1 MCRFGSDDALPLLR
15 VALRS
20 LTLLRL
26 HDTHAASLAQWV
38 FMASAK
44 SDRDL
49 ASLEA
54 VTLAQ
59 LVRERQVSPVE
70 VVEAALARQ
79 AQLEPQLHAFCT
91 PTAELARTTAQQ
103 QEVALA
109 AGQRLG
115 PLAGVPVAIKDLI
128 CTAGIRT
135 AGGARAYADFV
146 PDEDDIV
153 VERLRA
159 AGAILVGKTNVFELG
174 YGAVGHNLVFPTTR
188 NPWNPELTSGGSSAG
203 SAVAVATGM
212 APIALGS
219 DGGGSIR
226 IPAALCGVVG
236 FKASMGR
243 VPLYP
248 GCRDERYPG
257 FSGWESIEHI
267 GPLAR
272 SVADIALVM
281 SVIAGPDPRDRLSIP
296 CSDVDWR
303 LPSPPSIAGCRVA
316 FSADY
321 GYAAVDP
328 EVRAIAAQA
337 AQVFAH
343 QLGCHLEAADPGF
356 TDAAAAFEAIVAME
370 TDLSG
375 MRQQLVADRRAY
387 SPELAAMVERPWQ
400 ATEFTDAIMQRKRVA
415 NVLWRFMQ
423 RFDLLLTPTV
433 AVPAFPIGI
442 AGPERIAGRP
452 VPIQGWTPFAYILNF
467 TGQPAISVPAGFT
480 QAGLPVGLQICGP
493 HLGDA
498 LVLRAAAAYEAA
510 APWTQHRPKTL
521 PPI

>member
-1 MCRFGSDDALPLLR
+1 MA
-15 VALRS
+15 
-20 LTLLRL
+20 
-26 HDTHAASLAQWV
+26 AASARPV
-38 FMASAK
+38 EPVGN
-44 SDRDL
+44 DL
-49 ASLEA
+49 ASLDA
-54 VTLAQ
+54 VTLAS
-59 LVRERQVSPVE
+59 LVRERKVSPVD
-70 VVEAALARQ
+70 VVEAVLRRQ
-79 AQLEPQLHAFCT
+79 DELEPQLHAFCT
-91 PTAELARTTAQQ
+91 PTAELARETARQQ
-103 QEVALA
+103 AAELA
-109 AGQRLG
+109 AGRLLG

-128 CTAGIRT
+128 STRDIRT

-174 YGAVGHNLVFPTTR
+174 YGAVGHNPVFPTTR
-188 NPWNPELTSGGSSAG
+188 NPWAPELTSGGSSAG

-226 IPAALCGVVG
+226 IPAALCGVAG

-272 SVADIALVM
+272 TVADIALVM

-296 CSDVDWR
+296 CCDVDWR
-303 LPSPPSIAGCRVA
+303 LAGPADISGLRVA

-328 EVRAIAAQA
+328 EVRAIAARA
-337 AQVFAH
+337 ARVFERE
-343 QLGCHLEAADPGF
+343 LRCHVEARDPGF
-356 TDAAAAFEAIVAME
+356 ADSAAAFEAIVAME

-375 MRQQLVADRRAY
+375 MRAQLQADRQAY
-387 SPELAAMVERPWQ
+387 SPELAQMVEREWR
-400 ATEFTDAIMQRKRVA
+400 ATEFTDAIIQRKRVA
-415 NVLWRFMQ
+415 NVMWRFMQ
-423 RFDLLLTPTV
+423 RYDLLLTPTV
-433 AVPAFPIGI
+433 AVPAFPVGI
-442 AGPERIAGRP
+442 AGPPAIAGRP
-452 VPIQGWTPFAYILNF
+452 VPVQGWTPFAYILNF

-480 QAGLPVGLQICGP
+480 EAGLPVGLQICGP
-493 HLGDA
+493 RLGDA
-498 LVLRAAAAYEAA
+498 LVLRAAAAFESV
-510 APWTQHRPKTL
+510 APWAHRW
-521 PPI
+521 PPAVTALRA